1 MLQIYVTASQG
12 FLFSGEICCVC
23 VCSVLHIPPART
35 EVSMIDTNLEETPV
49 IKQSEFLLKRWVGF
63 ALSTANATDRLLKKK
78 KKKLAL
84 STAQLTLQER
94 YCGDCRWCSLSR
106 GWVAL
111 PSEPAIPHVGIYP
124 GEMATEALVHRSFV
138 YNSPQV

>member
-78 KKKLAL
+78 KKTSPEH
-84 STAQLTLQER
+84 STVDTPGEVLWGLQMVQPFQRLGSLTL
-94 YCGDCRWCSLSR
+94 
-106 GWVAL
+106 
-111 PSEPAIPHVGIYP
+111 
-124 GEMATEALVHRSFV
+124 
-138 YNSPQV
+138 